1 MKKNRGLKI
10 LLAILVVVCAVL
22 CIKVLDLSAK
32 NKELIEKTDE
42 MNSKLF
48 RTAEDLRIFI
58 KEYEKD
64 KPIDEVIKKE
74 MAQFQ
79 YDGFSEFGNKKL
91 TMAGTL
97 TYSINTKSDIEF
109 MELVFGEKTFAM
121 TTDKEGKVSFEGS
134 EAIDIT
140 EAIDNDVLV
149 KILYVHVKTT
159 DGQEY
164 NIYPEF
170 SEWMSYEI
178 GNSLLNNMVVEQRYE
193 VEEVK

>member
-1 MKKNRGLKI
+1 
-10 LLAILVVVCAVL
+10 
-22 CIKVLDLSAK
+22 
-32 NKELIEKTDE
+32 
-42 MNSKLF
+42 
-48 RTAEDLRIFI
+48 
-58 KEYEKD
+58 
-64 KPIDEVIKKE
+64 
-74 MAQFQ
+74 
-79 YDGFSEFGNKKL
+79 
-91 TMAGTL
+91 MAGTL
-97 TYSINTKSDIEF
+97 TYSINTKADIEF
-109 MELVFGEKTFAM
+109 MELVFGDKTFAM
-121 TTDKEGKVSFEGS
+121 TTDKEGEVSFEGS

-140 EAIDNDVLV
+140 EAIDNDMLV